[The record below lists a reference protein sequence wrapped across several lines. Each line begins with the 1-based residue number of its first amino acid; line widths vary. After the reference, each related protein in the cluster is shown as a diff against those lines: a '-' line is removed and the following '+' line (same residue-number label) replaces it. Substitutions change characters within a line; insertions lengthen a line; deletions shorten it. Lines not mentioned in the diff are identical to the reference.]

1 MLADRPH
8 WHTLTTDA
16 VAARLRVDPAQ
27 GLASDEA
34 ARRLA
39 QTHPNEITE
48 QRRRSLLM
56 LFVSQFTDF
65 MILVLIA
72 AAIIAG
78 IVGEPQDSIA
88 IGVILLL
95 NAAIGFIQAYR
106 AERAMAAL
114 LRIGWRI
121 KRQSGTS
128 HRILQRHGWPDI
140 LFAYHDRVTLGPSA
154 MRVLANKTGL
164 TPNNL

>member
-114 LRIGWRI
+114 LRLAAV
-121 KRQSGTS
+121 
-128 HRILQRHGWPDI
+128 H
-140 LFAYHDRVTLGPSA
+140 ARVRRNGRWASIPSA
-154 MRVLANKTGL
+154 QL
-164 TPNNL
+164 TPGDVANRA